1 MSVTPASPVERPVEI
16 APGLAALAT
25 RTPTLPPATHT
36 NSYALGDREILLVE
50 PATPHESEQRAF
62 VEWARGLTS
71 GGRRLRAIFVTH
83 HHIDHVAGAHALS
96 EELRLPLL
104 AHRETALRLGDA
116 WRPELGHRHLSDGD
130 VIELDGPTPQRWEA
144 LHTPGHAPGHLC
156 LHEPKLEALVV
167 GDMVASVGTILI
179 EPQDGHMQ
187 TYLEQLTRLSEL
199 SAKRALPA
207 HGAVIEQPSAWFD
220 HYVSHR
226 KMREAKVLFS
236 VQQLG
241 GASLD
246 ELVALAYDDTPR
258 QIWGLAKLSLE
269 AHLIKLIEDGLVHQE
284 GETYSAEQ
292 SA

>member
-1 MSVTPASPVERPVEI
+1 MSATPTSPVERPVSI
-16 APGLAALAT
+16 APGVAAFAT
-25 RTPTLPPATHT
+25 RTPTLPPASHT
-36 NSYALGDREILLVE
+36 NSYALGDREVLLVE

-62 VEWARGLTS
+62 IEWARGLATN
-71 GGRRLRAIFVTH
+71 GRRLRAIFVTH
-83 HHIDHVAGAHALS
+83 HHIDHVAGAQALS

-116 WRPELGHRHLSDGD
+116 WRPELGHRYLDDGD
-130 VIELDGPTPQRWEA
+130 VLELDGPTPQRWEA

-156 LHEPKLEALVV
+156 LHEPKLGALVV

-187 TYLEQLTRLSEL
+187 TYLEQLERLSEL
-199 SAKRALPA
+199 GANLALPA
-207 HGAVIEQPSAWFD
+207 HGAPIERPSAWFD

-236 VQQLG
+236 TQQLKR
-241 GASLD
+241 ANLD

-258 QIWGLAKLSLE
+258 EIWGLAKLSLE
-269 AHLIKLIEDGLVHQE
+269 AHLIKLVDDGLVRRE
-284 GETYSAEQ
+284 GAGFVAELE
-292 SA
+292 A

>member
-1 MSVTPASPVERPVEI
+1 MSATPVSPVERPIGI
-16 APGLAALAT
+16 APGVAAFAT
-25 RTPTLPPATHT
+25 LTPTLPPATHT
-36 NSYALGDREILLVE
+36 NSYALGEREILLVE
-50 PATPHESEQRAF
+50 PATPHEAEQRAF
-62 VEWARGLTS
+62 VEWARGLAS
-71 GGRRLRAIFVTH
+71 GGRTLRAIFVTH
-83 HHIDHVAGAHALS
+83 HHIDHVAGAQALS

-116 WRPELGHRHLSDGD
+116 WRPELGHRHLDDGD

-156 LHEPKLEALVV
+156 LHEPKLGALGV

-187 TYLEQLTRLSEL
+187 TYLEQLRRLSEL
-199 SAKRALPA
+199 GAKTALPA
-207 HGAVIEQPSAWFD
+207 HGSAIDEPSAWFD

-236 VQQLG
+236 VQQLKRAG
-241 GASLD
+241 LD

-258 QIWGLAKLSLE
+258 EIWGLAKLSLE
-269 AHLIKLIEDGLVHQE
+269 AHLIKLLDDGLVQRE
-284 GETYSAEQ
+284 GHSYLPEAST
-292 SA
+292 